1 MYKVMNES
9 ILREIKKLEKKLI
22 NITIF

>member
-9 ILREIKKLEKKLI
+9 ILREIKKMKKKLI